1 MTDTGVDAVI
11 LITNRLARNGED
23 PRVWMDNLMYLVDH
37 LDPAMPLGFYE
48 CPAPYKR
55 LMSLEELKTCA
66 CTTPIPPPCWIPCA
80 QGPRASPASWP
91 ASIRNCMPGC

>member
-1 MTDTGVDAVI
+1 
-11 LITNRLARNGED
+11 
-23 PRVWMDNLMYLVDH
+23 MYLVDH

-66 CTTPIPPPCWIPCA
+66 ET
-80 QGPRASPASWP
+80 GRFHS
-91 ASIRNCMPGC
+91 